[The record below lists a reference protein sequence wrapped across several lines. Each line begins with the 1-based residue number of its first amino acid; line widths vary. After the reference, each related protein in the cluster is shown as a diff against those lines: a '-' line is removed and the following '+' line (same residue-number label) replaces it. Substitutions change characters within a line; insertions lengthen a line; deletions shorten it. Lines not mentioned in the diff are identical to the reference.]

1 MRRGIA
7 GARRRRRSSA
17 AARVAPRRERRRRDV
32 DVDARAATR
41 RISSPPR
48 RRSRRCA
55 WFCGRSLDRS
65 GRARKRALSVS
76 TNPRERPMNPTDQR
90 ERSRVKMWIKPTK
103 SKPGNRRGEGAKR
116 TRIPRTEIIK
126 SARRTAG
133 IGGSGVNSR
142 ARVARASTSGSR
154 PRERG
159 RVSRPHAR
167 ASPAFPRA
175 RDPPRARDAATSAPE
190 PERAFSCFP
199 TRGRSNAPLPRDD
212 RRRDRAG
219 RVARVRALARARGFF
234 ATRRRGASARVSRA
248 RSRAPRRRRRSRV
261 VPPR

>member
-55 WFCGRSLDRS
+55 WFCGRSHDRS
-65 GRARKRALSVS
+65 GRARKRARSVS

-116 TRIPRTEIIK
+116 TRIPRTEIK
-126 SARRTAG
+126 CTEDCRH
-133 IGGSGVNSR
+133 
-142 ARVARASTSGSR
+142 
-154 PRERG
+154 RG
-159 RVSRPHAR
+159 
-167 ASPAFPRA
+167 F
-175 RDPPRARDAATSAPE
+175 
-190 PERAFSCFP
+190 
-199 TRGRSNAPLPRDD
+199 RGQ
-212 RRRDRAG
+212 
-219 RVARVRALARARGFF
+219 LARARR
-234 ATRRRGASARVSRA
+234 TRVDVRFPSSRA
-248 RSRAPRRRRRSRV
+248 RSRLATTRARVPRVSARARPAARSRRRDVRAGTRARFFLFSD
-261 VPPR
+261 PRAE